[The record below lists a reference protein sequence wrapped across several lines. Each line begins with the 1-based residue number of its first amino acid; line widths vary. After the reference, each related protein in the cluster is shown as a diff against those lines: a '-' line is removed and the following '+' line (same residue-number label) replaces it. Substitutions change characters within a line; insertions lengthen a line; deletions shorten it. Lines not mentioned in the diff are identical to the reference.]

1 MFVKNS
7 FKNLADFS
15 DTWTAMTDDI
25 LFLYSQSSLHHLPM
39 SQVSYGV
46 IGKLFLFKIG
56 PEIKKK
62 PDPGH
67 YLWLAHS

>member
-1 MFVKNS
+1 
-7 FKNLADFS
+7 
-15 DTWTAMTDDI
+15 
-25 LFLYSQSSLHHLPM
+25 M

-46 IGKLFLFKIG
+46 LGKLFLFKIG

-62 PDPGH
+62 QPDPGH